1 MKAHILSPPLSVALE
16 KVLISLWNAE
26 GDEGKQED
34 KPL

>member
-1 MKAHILSPPLSVALE
+1 MKAQILSPPLSVALA